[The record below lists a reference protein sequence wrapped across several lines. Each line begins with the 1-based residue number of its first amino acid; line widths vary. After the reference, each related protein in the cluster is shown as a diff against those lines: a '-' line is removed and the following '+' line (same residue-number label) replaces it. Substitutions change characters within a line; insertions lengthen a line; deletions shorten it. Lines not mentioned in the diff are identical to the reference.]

1 MRRRDSLLL
10 LGGGAAWCF
19 SSGWVFA
26 QQAAKVPRVGVLVS
40 ASEPHPFAEALRR
53 GLQRLGYAEG
63 QNIVLDVRYTQG
75 RSDRAAELATEL
87 VRGDVAVIVAHF
99 TPAVRAAMAATKT
112 IPIVMVAG
120 APLQSGFIKSL
131 SEPGG
136 NVTGL
141 SGMDAELGG
150 KRIQVLRE
158 LIPNLNCVGV
168 LATTTTTD
176 PFSQPFVADVQTA
189 AKAAN
194 LRASPVQIG
203 GSSELDEAFSLMAK
217 DGAQAVIVQ
226 GFFGPFASRIVQIVN
241 RHRIGYMSTDRSAV
255 AAGGLASVSA
265 NFPVSCMNRLRPMLT
280 RFLRVRIQPACRLSS
295 LPNFRL
301 PSTTR
306 QLRHWD
312 CRFRQRFSPKSTK
325 LSIKCLACPLLAQS
339 RHELVHRTCP
349 LLGLKRT

>member
-1 MRRRDSLLL
+1 MKRRESLLL
-10 LGGGAAWCF
+10 LGGCAAWCF
-19 SSGWVFA
+19 SVGRVFA

-63 QNIVLDVRYTQG
+63 RNIMLDVRYTQG

-87 VRGDVAVIVAHF
+87 VRSDVAVIVAHF

-112 IPIVMVAG
+112 IPIVIVAG

-150 KRIQVLRE
+150 KRVQVLRE

-168 LATTTTTD
+168 LATTPTTD
-176 PFSQPFVADVQTA
+176 PFSQPFVADIQAA

-194 LRASPVQIG
+194 LRASPVLIG
-203 GSSELDEAFSLMAK
+203 GSSELEEAFSLMAK

-226 GFFGPFASRIVQIVN
+226 GFFGPFASRIVQIAN
-241 RHRIGYMSTDRSAV
+241 RHRIGYMSNDRSAV
-255 AAGGLASVSA
+255 AAGGLVSVSA
-265 NFPVSCMNRLRPMLT
+265 NFPVLYEQAATYVDKILKGAD
-280 RFLRVRIQPACRLSS
+280 PA
-295 LPNFRL
+295 RL
-301 PSTTR
+301 PVEQPSKFQITVNNRTV
-306 QLRHWD
+306 QALG
-312 CRFRQRFSPKSTK
+312 
-325 LSIKCLACPLLAQS
+325 LSISPTLLAQID
-339 RHELVHRTCP
+339 EVID
-349 LLGLKRT
+349 